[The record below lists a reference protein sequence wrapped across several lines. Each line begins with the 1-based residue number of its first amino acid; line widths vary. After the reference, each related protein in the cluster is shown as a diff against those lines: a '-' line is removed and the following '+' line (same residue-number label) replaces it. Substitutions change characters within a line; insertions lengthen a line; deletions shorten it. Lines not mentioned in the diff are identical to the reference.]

1 MSSTK
6 YKSFEVDI
14 SDHVANLVLSRP
26 DELNTMSRDFWV
38 ELGDVL
44 EEINKNSE
52 VRVVVMSST
61 GKHFCAG
68 MDLSAF
74 SNGVDNIPDEKKPDH
89 ARIGEAVYR
98 VAKELQGYITSL
110 EKIRVPV
117 IAAIHGGCIGGAVD
131 LVTAC
136 DIRLASKDAFFCI
149 QEINIGMAA
158 DVGTLQR
165 LPKIIPDSKMREM
178 AYTGRRMY
186 ADEAK
191 ETGLVSDTYESQ
203 EEMLAA
209 ANELAKV
216 IASKSPV
223 AIYGLKAVMNHSRDH
238 SVSEGLEYNA
248 LWSGAMLS
256 QKDMTEAITANM
268 EKRDA
273 SFNDLVEVKKFNGS
287 DSLAFLKKTGVVA
300 VDLALEYL

>member
-1 MSSTK
+1 MSNK
-6 YKSFEVDI
+6 EFNCFKLDVEN
-14 SDHVANLVLSRP
+14 HVGNLVLSRP

-38 ELGDVL
+38 ELGEVL
-44 EEINKNSE
+44 EVINRDSDI
-52 VRVVVMSST
+52 RVVVMSST

-98 VAKELQGYITSL
+98 VAKELQEYISTL

-131 LVTAC
+131 MVTAC
-136 DIRLASKDAFFCI
+136 DIRLASNDAFFCI

-186 ADEAK
+186 AEEAK
-191 ETGLVSDTYESQ
+191 EAGLVSGTYGSQ
-203 EEMLAA
+203 EELLEA
-209 ANELAKV
+209 ANKLASE

-223 AIYGLKAVMNHSRDH
+223 AIYGLKAVMNYSRDH
-238 SVSEGLEYNA
+238 NVNDSLEYNA

-256 QKDMTEAITANM
+256 QKDMTEQMTANM

-273 SFNDLVEVKKFNGS
+273 SFNELVEVKKFNES
-287 DSLAFLKKTGVVA
+287 NS
-300 VDLALEYL
+300 

>member
-1 MSSTK
+1 MADKK
-6 YKSFEVDI
+6 YKCFQVSVNN
-14 SDHVANLVLSRP
+14 HVANLVLSRS

-44 EEINKNSE
+44 EEINRNSDI
-52 VRVVVMSST
+52 RVVVMSST

-68 MDLSAF
+68 MDLNAF
-74 SNGVDNIPDEKKPDH
+74 ANGVDNIPDDKKPDD

-98 VAKELQGYITSL
+98 VAKELQEYISTL

-117 IAAIHGGCIGGAVD
+117 IAAIQGGCIGGAVD

-136 DIRLASKDAFFCI
+136 DIRLASNDAFFCI

-165 LPKIIPDSKMREM
+165 LPRIIPDSKMREM

-186 ADEAK
+186 AEEAK
-191 ETGLVSDTYESQ
+191 DTGLVSDTFESQ
-203 EEMLAA
+203 EKLLEA
-209 ANELAKV
+209 ANKLANE

-223 AIYGLKAVMNHSRDH
+223 AIYGLKAVMNYSRDH
-238 SVSEGLEYNA
+238 TVSESLEYNA

-256 QKDMTEAITANM
+256 QKDMTEAMTANM
-268 EKRDA
+268 EKREA
-273 SFNDLVEVKKFNGS
+273 SFNKLVDVKKFNES
-287 DSLAFLKKTGVVA
+287 DS
-300 VDLALEYL
+300 

>member
-1 MSSTK
+1 MSIAK
-6 YKSFEVDI
+6 YKSFTVDVA
-14 SDHVANLVLSRP
+14 DHVASLVLSRP

-38 ELGDVL
+38 ELGEVL

-74 SNGVDNIPDEKKPDH
+74 SNGVDNIPDGKKPDH

-98 VAKELQGYITSL
+98 VAKELQGYISSL

-117 IAAIHGGCIGGAVD
+117 IAAIQGGCIGGAVD

-223 AIYGLKAVMNHSRDH
+223 AIYGLKAVMNYSRDH

-273 SFNDLVEVKKFNGS
+273 AFNDLVEVKKFNES
-287 DSLAFLKKTGVVA
+287 DS
-300 VDLALEYL
+300 

>member
-1 MSSTK
+1 MSK
-6 YKSFEVDI
+6 KEFNCFKLDVKN
-14 SDHVANLVLSRP
+14 HVGNLVLSRP

-38 ELGDVL
+38 ELGEVL
-44 EEINKNSE
+44 EVINKDSDI
-52 VRVVVMSST
+52 RVVVMSST

-68 MDLSAF
+68 MDLNAF
-74 SNGVDNIPDEKKPDH
+74 TNGVDNIPDEKKPDH

-98 VAKELQGYITSL
+98 VAKELQEYISTL

-131 LVTAC
+131 MVTAC
-136 DIRLASKDAFFCI
+136 DIRLASDDAFFCI

-186 ADEAK
+186 AEEAK
-191 ETGLVSDTYESQ
+191 EAGLVSGTYGSQ
-203 EEMLAA
+203 EELIEA
-209 ANELAKV
+209 ANKLASE

-223 AIYGLKAVMNHSRDH
+223 AIYGLKAVMNYSRDH
-238 SVSEGLEYNA
+238 NVNDSLEYNA

-256 QKDMTEAITANM
+256 QKDMTEQMTANM

-273 SFNDLVEVKKFNGS
+273 SFNELVEVKKFNES
-287 DSLAFLKKTGVVA
+287 NS
-300 VDLALEYL
+300 

>member
-1 MSSTK
+1 MSSKK
-6 YKSFEVDI
+6 YKSFKVNI

-223 AIYGLKAVMNHSRDH
+223 AIYGLKAVMNYSRDH

-273 SFNDLVEVKKFNGS
+273 AFNDLVEVKKFNES
-287 DSLAFLKKTGVVA
+287 DS
-300 VDLALEYL
+300 

>member
-1 MSSTK
+1 MTNKK
-6 YKSFEVDI
+6 YKCFEI
-14 SDHVANLVLSRP
+14 SVKDHVANLVLSRP
-26 DELNTMSRDFWV
+26 NELNTMSRDFWV

-44 EEINKNSE
+44 EEINRNSDI
-52 VRVVVMSST
+52 RVVVMSST

-68 MDLSAF
+68 MDLNAF
-74 SNGVDNIPDEKKPDH
+74 SNGVDNIPDDKKPDN

-98 VAKELQGYITSL
+98 VAKELQEYISTL

-117 IAAIHGGCIGGAVD
+117 IAAIQGGCVGGAVD

-136 DIRLASKDAFFCI
+136 DIRMASDDAFFCI

-186 ADEAK
+186 AEEAK
-191 ETGLVSDTYESQ
+191 DTGLVSDTFESQ
-203 EEMLAA
+203 EKLLEGANKLAA
-209 ANELAKV
+209 E

-223 AIYGLKAVMNHSRDH
+223 AIYGLKAVMNYSRDH
-238 SVSEGLEYNA
+238 TVNESLEYNA

-256 QKDMTEAITANM
+256 QKDMTEAMTANM
-268 EKRDA
+268 EKREA
-273 SFNDLVEVKKFNGS
+273 SFNKLVDVKKFNES
-287 DSLAFLKKTGVVA
+287 DS
-300 VDLALEYL
+300 

>member
-1 MSSTK
+1 MSKNK
-6 YKSFEVDI
+6 YKCFDLNVSENI
-14 SDHVANLVLSRP
+14 ANLIFSRP

-44 EEINKNSE
+44 DEINRNSDI
-52 VRVVVMSST
+52 RVVVMSST

-68 MDLSAF
+68 MDLNAF
-74 SNGVDNIPDEKKPDH
+74 SNGVDNIPDNKKPDN
-89 ARIGEAVYR
+89 ARVGEAIYR
-98 VAKELQGYITSL
+98 VAKELQEYISKL

-117 IAAIHGGCIGGAVD
+117 IAAIQGGCIGGAVD

-136 DIRLASKDAFFCI
+136 DIRLASNDAFFCI
-149 QEINIGMAA
+149 QEVNIGMAA

-165 LPKIIPDSKMREM
+165 LPRIIPDSKMREL

-191 ETGLVSDTYESQ
+191 ETGLVSNTYDCQ
-203 EEMLAA
+203 DKMLEA
-209 ANELAKV
+209 ANILAKE

-223 AIYGLKAVMNHSRDH
+223 AIYGLKAVMNYSRDH
-238 SVSEGLEYNA
+238 SVKDGLEYNA

-256 QKDMTEAITANM
+256 QKDMTEAMAANM
-268 EKRDA
+268 EKREA
-273 SFNDLVEVKKFNGS
+273 SFNDLVDVKKFNES
-287 DSLAFLKKTGVVA
+287 D
-300 VDLALEYL
+300 

>member
-1 MSSTK
+1 MSNK
-6 YKSFEVDI
+6 EFNCFKLDVKN
-14 SDHVANLVLSRP
+14 HVGNLVLSRP

-38 ELGDVL
+38 ELGEVL
-44 EEINKNSE
+44 EVINRDSDI
-52 VRVVVMSST
+52 RVVVMSST

-68 MDLSAF
+68 MDLNAF
-74 SNGVDNIPDEKKPDH
+74 SNGVDNIPDDKKPDH

-98 VAKELQGYITSL
+98 VAKELQEYISTL

-131 LVTAC
+131 MVTAC
-136 DIRLASKDAFFCI
+136 DIRLASDDAFFCI

-186 ADEAK
+186 AEEAK
-191 ETGLVSDTYESQ
+191 EAGLVSGTYGSQ
-203 EEMLAA
+203 EELLEA
-209 ANELAKV
+209 ANKLASE

-223 AIYGLKAVMNHSRDH
+223 AIYGLKAVMNYSRDH
-238 SVSEGLEYNA
+238 NVNDSLEYNA

-256 QKDMTEAITANM
+256 QKDMTEQMTANM

-273 SFNDLVEVKKFNGS
+273 SFNELVEVKKFNES
-287 DSLAFLKKTGVVA
+287 NS
-300 VDLALEYL
+300 

>member
-1 MSSTK
+1 MSKKEFSCFK
-6 YKSFEVDI
+6 LDVI
-14 SDHVANLVLSRP
+14 NHVGNLVLSRP

-38 ELGDVL
+38 ELGEVLDV
-44 EEINKNSE
+44 INRDSDI
-52 VRVVVMSST
+52 RVVVMSST

-68 MDLSAF
+68 MDLNAF
-74 SNGVDNIPDEKKPDH
+74 TNGVDNIPDDKKPDH

-98 VAKELQGYITSL
+98 VAKELQEYISTL

-131 LVTAC
+131 MVTAC
-136 DIRLASKDAFFCI
+136 DIRLASDNAFFCI

-186 ADEAK
+186 AEEAK
-191 ETGLVSDTYESQ
+191 EAGLVSGTYGSQ
-203 EEMLAA
+203 EELLEA
-209 ANELAKV
+209 ANKLASE

-223 AIYGLKAVMNHSRDH
+223 AIYGLKAVMNYSRDH
-238 SVSEGLEYNA
+238 NVNDSLEYNA

-256 QKDMTEAITANM
+256 QKDMTEQMTANM

-273 SFNDLVEVKKFNGS
+273 SFNELVEVKKFNES
-287 DSLAFLKKTGVVA
+287 NS
-300 VDLALEYL
+300 

>member
-1 MSSTK
+1 MSKNK
-6 YKSFEVDI
+6 YKCFQIDI
-14 SDHVANLVLSRP
+14 ENHIANLVLSRP
-26 DELNTMSRDFWV
+26 NELNTMSRDFWV

-44 EEINKNSE
+44 EEINRDSE

-68 MDLSAF
+68 MDLNAF
-74 SNGVDNIPDEKKPDH
+74 SNGVDNISDEKKPDH

-98 VAKELQGYITSL
+98 VAKELQEYISTL

-136 DIRLASKDAFFCI
+136 DIRLASDDAFFCI

-186 ADEAK
+186 AGEAK
-191 ETGLVSDTYESQ
+191 ETGLVSDTYKSQ
-203 EEMLAA
+203 EDMLKA
-209 ANELAKV
+209 ANSLAKE

-223 AIYGLKAVMNHSRDH
+223 AIYGLKAVMNYSRDH
-238 SVSEGLEYNA
+238 SVSESLEYNA

-256 QKDMTEAITANM
+256 QKDMTEAMTANI

-273 SFNDLVEVKKFNGS
+273 SFNDLVDVKKFNET
-287 DSLAFLKKTGVVA
+287 DS
-300 VDLALEYL
+300 

>member
-1 MSSTK
+1 MADK
-6 YKSFEVDI
+6 EYKCFQI
-14 SDHVANLVLSRP
+14 SVTNHVASLVLSRP

-44 EEINKNSE
+44 EEINRNSDI
-52 VRVVVMSST
+52 RVVVMSST

-68 MDLSAF
+68 MDLNAF
-74 SNGVDNIPDEKKPDH
+74 ANGVDNIPDDKKPDD

-98 VAKELQGYITSL
+98 VAKELQEYISTL

-117 IAAIHGGCIGGAVD
+117 IAAIQGGCVGGAVD

-136 DIRLASKDAFFCI
+136 DIRLASSDAFFCI

-165 LPKIIPDSKMREM
+165 LPRIIPDSKMREM

-186 ADEAK
+186 AEEAK
-191 ETGLVSDTYESQ
+191 DTGLVSDTFESQ
-203 EEMLAA
+203 EKLLEA
-209 ANELAKV
+209 ANKLASE

-223 AIYGLKAVMNHSRDH
+223 AIYGLKAVMNYSRDH
-238 SVSEGLEYNA
+238 TVSESLEYNA

-256 QKDMTEAITANM
+256 QKDMAEAMTANM
-268 EKRDA
+268 EKREA
-273 SFNDLVEVKKFNGS
+273 SFNKLVDVKKFNES
-287 DSLAFLKKTGVVA
+287 DS
-300 VDLALEYL
+300 

>member
-1 MSSTK
+1 MSK
-6 YKSFEVDI
+6 KEFNCFKLDVKN
-14 SDHVANLVLSRP
+14 HVANLVLSRP

-44 EEINKNSE
+44 EVINRDSDI
-52 VRVVVMSST
+52 RVVVMSST

-68 MDLSAF
+68 MDLNAF
-74 SNGVDNIPDEKKPDH
+74 TNGVDNIPDDKKPDQ

-98 VAKELQGYITSL
+98 VAKDLQEYISTL

-131 LVTAC
+131 MVTAC
-136 DIRLASKDAFFCI
+136 DIRLASDNAFFCI

-186 ADEAK
+186 AEEAK
-191 ETGLVSDTYESQ
+191 EAGLVSSTYESQ
-203 EEMLAA
+203 EELLEA
-209 ANELAKV
+209 ANKLASE

-223 AIYGLKAVMNHSRDH
+223 AIYGLKAVMNYSRDH
-238 SVSEGLEYNA
+238 NVNDSLEYNA

-256 QKDMTEAITANM
+256 QKDMTEQMTANM

-273 SFNDLVEVKKFNGS
+273 SFNELVEVKKFNES
-287 DSLAFLKKTGVVA
+287 NS
-300 VDLALEYL
+300 

>member
-1 MSSTK
+1 MSKNK
-6 YKSFEVDI
+6 YKCFKIDI
-14 SDHVANLVLSRP
+14 ENHIANLVLSRP
-26 DELNTMSRDFWV
+26 NELNTMSRDFWV

-44 EEINKNSE
+44 EEINRDSE

-68 MDLSAF
+68 MDLNAF
-74 SNGVDNIPDEKKPDH
+74 SNGVDNIPDDKKPDH

-98 VAKELQGYITSL
+98 VAKELQEYISTL
-110 EKIRVPV
+110 EKIRMPV

-136 DIRLASKDAFFCI
+136 DIRLASDDAFFCI

-186 ADEAK
+186 AGEAK
-191 ETGLVSDTYESQ
+191 ETGLVSDTYKSQ
-203 EEMLAA
+203 EDMLKA
-209 ANELAKV
+209 ANSLAKE

-223 AIYGLKAVMNHSRDH
+223 AIYGLKAVMNYSRDH
-238 SVSEGLEYNA
+238 SVSESLEYNA

-256 QKDMTEAITANM
+256 QKDMTEAMTANI

-273 SFNDLVEVKKFNGS
+273 SFNDLVDVKKFNET
-287 DSLAFLKKTGVVA
+287 DS
-300 VDLALEYL
+300 

>member
-1 MSSTK
+1 MSK
-6 YKSFEVDI
+6 KEFNCFKLDVKN
-14 SDHVANLVLSRP
+14 HVASLVLSRP
-26 DELNTMSRDFWV
+26 DALNTMSRDFWV
-38 ELGDVL
+38 ELGEVL
-44 EEINKNSE
+44 EVINRDSDI
-52 VRVVVMSST
+52 RVVVMSST

-68 MDLSAF
+68 MDLNAF
-74 SNGVDNIPDEKKPDH
+74 TNGVDNIPDDKKPDH

-98 VAKELQGYITSL
+98 VAKELQEYISTL

-131 LVTAC
+131 MVTAC
-136 DIRLASKDAFFCI
+136 DIRLASDNAFFCI

-186 ADEAK
+186 AEEAK
-191 ETGLVSDTYESQ
+191 EAGLVSGTYGSQ
-203 EEMLAA
+203 EELLEA
-209 ANELAKV
+209 ANKLASE

-223 AIYGLKAVMNHSRDH
+223 AIYGLKAVMNYSRDH
-238 SVSEGLEYNA
+238 NVNDSLEYNA

-256 QKDMTEAITANM
+256 QKDMTEQMTANM

-273 SFNDLVEVKKFNGS
+273 SFNELVEVKKFNES
-287 DSLAFLKKTGVVA
+287 NS
-300 VDLALEYL
+300 

>member
-1 MSSTK
+1 MSNK
-6 YKSFEVDI
+6 EFNCFKLDVEN
-14 SDHVANLVLSRP
+14 HVGNLVLSRP

-38 ELGDVL
+38 ELGEVL
-44 EEINKNSE
+44 EVINRDSDI
-52 VRVVVMSST
+52 RVVVMSST

-74 SNGVDNIPDEKKPDH
+74 SNGVDNIPDDKKPDH

-98 VAKELQGYITSL
+98 VAKELQEYISTL

-131 LVTAC
+131 MVTAC
-136 DIRLASKDAFFCI
+136 DIRLASNDAFFCI

-186 ADEAK
+186 AEEAK
-191 ETGLVSDTYESQ
+191 EAGLVSGTYGSQ
-203 EEMLAA
+203 EELLEA
-209 ANELAKV
+209 ANKLASE

-223 AIYGLKAVMNHSRDH
+223 AIYGLKAVMNYSRDH
-238 SVSEGLEYNA
+238 NVNDSLEYNA

-256 QKDMTEAITANM
+256 QKDMTEQMTANM

-273 SFNDLVEVKKFNGS
+273 SFNELVEVKKFNES
-287 DSLAFLKKTGVVA
+287 NS
-300 VDLALEYL
+300 

>member
-1 MSSTK
+1 MSKNK
-6 YKSFEVDI
+6 YKCFDLNVSEN
-14 SDHVANLVLSRP
+14 VANLMFSRP

-44 EEINKNSE
+44 DEINRNSDI
-52 VRVVVMSST
+52 RVVVMSST

-68 MDLSAF
+68 MDLNAF
-74 SNGVDNIPDEKKPDH
+74 SNGVDNIPDNKKPDN
-89 ARIGEAVYR
+89 ARVGEAIYR
-98 VAKELQGYITSL
+98 VAKELQEYISTL

-117 IAAIHGGCIGGAVD
+117 IAAIQGGCIGGAVD

-136 DIRLASKDAFFCI
+136 DIRLASNDAFFCI
-149 QEINIGMAA
+149 QEVNIGMAA

-165 LPKIIPDSKMREM
+165 LPRIIPDSKMREL

-191 ETGLVSDTYESQ
+191 ETGLVSDTYDSQ
-203 EEMLAA
+203 DKMLEAA
-209 ANELAKV
+209 SSLAKE

-223 AIYGLKAVMNHSRDH
+223 AIYGLKAVMNYSRDH
-238 SVSEGLEYNA
+238 SVKDGLEYNA

-256 QKDMTEAITANM
+256 QKDMTEAMTANM
-268 EKRDA
+268 EKREA
-273 SFNDLVEVKKFNGS
+273 SFNDLVDVKKFNES
-287 DSLAFLKKTGVVA
+287 D
-300 VDLALEYL
+300 

>member
-1 MSSTK
+1 MSKNK
-6 YKSFEVDI
+6 YKCFDLNVSENI
-14 SDHVANLVLSRP
+14 ANLIFSRP

-44 EEINKNSE
+44 DEINRNSDI
-52 VRVVVMSST
+52 RVVVMSST

-68 MDLSAF
+68 MDLNAF
-74 SNGVDNIPDEKKPDH
+74 SNGVDNIPDNKKPDS
-89 ARIGEAVYR
+89 ARVGEAVYR
-98 VAKELQGYITSL
+98 VAKELQEYISTL

-117 IAAIHGGCIGGAVD
+117 IAAIQGGCIGGAVD

-136 DIRLASKDAFFCI
+136 DIRLASNDAFFCI
-149 QEINIGMAA
+149 QEVNIGMAA

-165 LPKIIPDSKMREM
+165 LPRIIPDSKMREL

-191 ETGLVSDTYESQ
+191 ETGLVSDTYDSQ
-203 EEMLAA
+203 DKMLEAA
-209 ANELAKV
+209 SSLAKE

-223 AIYGLKAVMNHSRDH
+223 AIYGLKAVMNYSRDH
-238 SVSEGLEYNA
+238 SVKDGLEYNA

-256 QKDMTEAITANM
+256 QKDMTEAMTANM
-268 EKRDA
+268 EKREA
-273 SFNDLVEVKKFNGS
+273 SFSDLVDVKKFNES
-287 DSLAFLKKTGVVA
+287 D
-300 VDLALEYL
+300 

>member
-1 MSSTK
+1 MADKK
-6 YKSFEVDI
+6 YKCFDI
-14 SDHVANLVLSRP
+14 SVSDHVANLVLSRP

-44 EEINKNSE
+44 DEINRNSDI
-52 VRVVVMSST
+52 RVVVMSST

-68 MDLSAF
+68 MDLNAF
-74 SNGVDNIPDEKKPDH
+74 SNGVDNIPDNKKPDN
-89 ARIGEAVYR
+89 ARVGEAIYR
-98 VAKELQGYITSL
+98 VAKELQGYISTL

-117 IAAIHGGCIGGAVD
+117 IAAIQGGCIGGAVD

-136 DIRLASKDAFFCI
+136 DIRLASNDAFFCI
-149 QEINIGMAA
+149 QEVNIGMAA

-165 LPKIIPDSKMREM
+165 LPRIIPDSKMREL

-191 ETGLVSDTYESQ
+191 ETGLVSDTYDSQ
-203 EEMLAA
+203 DKMLEAA
-209 ANELAKV
+209 SSLAKE

-223 AIYGLKAVMNHSRDH
+223 AIYGLKAVMNYSRDH
-238 SVSEGLEYNA
+238 SVKDGLEYNA

-256 QKDMTEAITANM
+256 QKDMTEAMTANM
-268 EKRDA
+268 EKREA
-273 SFNDLVEVKKFNGS
+273 SFNDLVDVKKFNES
-287 DSLAFLKKTGVVA
+287 D
-300 VDLALEYL
+300 

>member
-1 MSSTK
+1 MINK
-6 YKSFEVDI
+6 EYKCFKVDI
-14 SDHVANLVLSRP
+14 SENIANLVLSRP
-26 DELNTMSRDFWV
+26 DQLNTMSRDFWV

-44 EEINKNSE
+44 HEINKDAE

-68 MDLSAF
+68 MDLNAF
-74 SNGVDNIPDEKKPDH
+74 SNGVDNIPEDKKPDH

-98 VAKELQGYITSL
+98 VAKELQEYISTL

-136 DIRLASKDAFFCI
+136 DIRLASDDAFFCI

-186 ADEAK
+186 AEEAK
-191 ETGLVSDTYESQ
+191 ETGLVSDTYKSHDELL
-203 EEMLAA
+203 EA
-209 ANELAKV
+209 ANSLAKE

-223 AIYGLKAVMNHSRDH
+223 AIYGLKAVMNYSRDH
-238 SVSEGLEYNA
+238 SVSESLEYNA

-256 QKDMTEAITANM
+256 QKDMTEAMTANF

-273 SFNDLVEVKKFNGS
+273 LFNDLVSVKKFNETDS
-287 DSLAFLKKTGVVA
+287 DS
-300 VDLALEYL
+300 

>member
-1 MSSTK
+1 MSKNK
-6 YKSFEVDI
+6 YKCFQIDI
-14 SDHVANLVLSRP
+14 ENHIANLVLSRP
-26 DELNTMSRDFWV
+26 NELNTMSRDFWV

-44 EEINKNSE
+44 EEINRDSE

-68 MDLSAF
+68 MDLNAF
-74 SNGVDNIPDEKKPDH
+74 SNGVDNIPDDKKPDH

-98 VAKELQGYITSL
+98 VAKELQEYISTL

-136 DIRLASKDAFFCI
+136 DIRLASDDAFFCI

-186 ADEAK
+186 EGEAK
-191 ETGLVSDTYESQ
+191 ETGLVSDTYKSQ
-203 EEMLAA
+203 EDMLKA
-209 ANELAKV
+209 ANSLAKE

-223 AIYGLKAVMNHSRDH
+223 AIYGLKAVMNYSRDH
-238 SVSEGLEYNA
+238 SVSESLEYNA

-256 QKDMTEAITANM
+256 QKDMTEAMTANI

-273 SFNDLVEVKKFNGS
+273 SFNDLVDVKKFNET
-287 DSLAFLKKTGVVA
+287 DS
-300 VDLALEYL
+300 

>member
-1 MSSTK
+1 MNK
-6 YKSFEVDI
+6 NQFNCFKLNVNNHI
-14 SDHVANLVLSRP
+14 ANLVLSRP

-38 ELGDVL
+38 ELDEVL
-44 EEINKNSE
+44 EVINRNADI
-52 VRVVVMSST
+52 RVVVMSST

-74 SNGVDNIPDEKKPDH
+74 SNGVDNIPDNKKPDH

-98 VAKELQGYITSL
+98 VAKELQSYISSL

-131 LVTAC
+131 MVTAC
-136 DIRLASKDAFFCI
+136 DIRLASDDAFFCI

-191 ETGLVSDTYESQ
+191 NAGLVSDTFKSH
-203 EEMLAA
+203 EELFDA
-209 ANELAKV
+209 ANKLASE

-223 AIYGLKAVMNHSRDH
+223 AIYGLKAVMNYSRDH
-238 SVSEGLEYNA
+238 NIEDSLEYNA

-256 QKDMTEAITANM
+256 QKDMTEQMTANM

-273 SFNDLVEVKKFNGS
+273 SFAELVEVKKFNES
-287 DSLAFLKKTGVVA
+287 NS
-300 VDLALEYL
+300 

>member
-1 MSSTK
+1 MSKNK
-6 YKSFEVDI
+6 YKCFQIDI
-14 SDHVANLVLSRP
+14 ENHIANLVLSRP
-26 DELNTMSRDFWV
+26 NELNTMSRDFWV

-44 EEINKNSE
+44 EEINRDSE

-74 SNGVDNIPDEKKPDH
+74 SNGVDNIPDDKKPDH

-98 VAKELQGYITSL
+98 VAKELQEYISTL

-136 DIRLASKDAFFCI
+136 DIRLASDDAFFCI

-186 ADEAK
+186 AAEAK
-191 ETGLVSDTYESQ
+191 ETGLVSDTYKSQ
-203 EEMLAA
+203 EDMLKA
-209 ANELAKV
+209 ANSLAKE

-223 AIYGLKAVMNHSRDH
+223 AIYGLKAVMNYSRDH
-238 SVSEGLEYNA
+238 SVSESLEYNA

-256 QKDMTEAITANM
+256 QKDMTEAMTANI

-273 SFNDLVEVKKFNGS
+273 SFNDLVDVKKFNET
-287 DSLAFLKKTGVVA
+287 DS
-300 VDLALEYL
+300 